1 MSDEKLCIGV
11 STLGAILLGFIAP
24 LIIYLTKKE
33 QLTEPAKSLV
43 IGALNFEITLAI
55 V

>member
-24 LIIYLTKKE
+24 LIIYLTKKNN
-33 QLTEPAKSLV
+33 SLNLQKV
-43 IGALNFEITLAI
+43 LL
-55 V
+55 